1 MHGIESVPGKVGE
14 ALGSVSGYPY
24 CPLGC
29 CFECG
34 AGHRTIEVGI
44 AKSAN
49 SAKIV
54 VKRRRVFVSVPYIL
68 APQFPELLWSRVSR
82 VLGHSVPMA
91 YSRGED
97 LVYEGSAWAP
107 ARLQKAVGG
116 LIPTLSLPA
125 QSVLDRCDE
134 SGPSTLFVQPRK
146 SCTNDAGE

>member
-14 ALGSVSGYPY
+14 GLGNVSDDPY
-24 CPLGC
+24 YRFGC
-29 CFECG
+29 CFWCG
-34 AGHRTIEVGI
+34 VGHRTIEVGI
-44 AKSAN
+44 ATFAN
-49 SAKIV
+49 SAKNV
-54 VKRRRVFVSVPYIL
+54 SKRLRVFVSVPYIL

-82 VLGHSVPMA
+82 LPGYSVPMA
-91 YSRGED
+91 YSRGEY
-97 LVYEGSAWAP
+97 LVYGGSAWVP

-125 QSVLDRCDE
+125 QSVLDRRDE